1 MYLVSACL
9 AGINCRYDGKNSES
23 KVICELVKSGKAT
36 AICPEQ
42 LAGLPTPRTGC
53 EIFIDRSGNKQ
64 VISKEGKN
72 LTEKFADGAEKTL
85 AIAKAIGIKKAIL
98 KSKSPSCGCEF
109 IYDGT
114 FSKQLIKGT
123 GLTAELLIKNH
134 IEVHTEND
142 SFLLNL

>member
-23 KVICELVKSGKAT
+23 KVICELVKCGKAI

-53 EIFIDRSGNKQ
+53 EIIIDRSGNKKI
-64 VISKEGKN
+64 ISKEGEN
-72 LTEKFADGAEKTL
+72 LTEKFADGAKKAL
-85 AIAKAIGIKKAIL
+85 AIAKVIGIKKAIL

-114 FSKQLIKGT
+114 FSGKLIKGI
-123 GLTAELLIKNH
+123 GLTAELLIENG
-134 IEVHTEND
+134 IEVYTEND
-142 SFLLNL
+142 VFR